1 MRAYCLR
8 FPHLDLRGLDA
19 AGIDF
24 TDCYFRAADLRGVD
38 FSQAC
43 LVGAS
48 INGARSSG
56 GFFPVELSANEISL
70 SIQHGTRMRYNK

>member
-1 MRAYCLR
+1 LLFSR
-8 FPHLDLRGLDA
+8 
-19 AGIDF
+19 
-24 TDCYFRAADLRGVD
+24 ADLRGVD
-38 FSQAC
+38 FSKAC

-48 INGARSSG
+48 INGARISG